1 MKAGMATIAAQ
12 EQAKP
17 HALSAAGWRAL
28 AASFLGWLFDG
39 YETYALILVAAV
51 ALRQLLPPDQLASLP
66 IYIGG
71 LLAVTLVGWATGGI
85 VAGVLADY
93 IGRKRVLMF
102 SILWYA
108 LFTGLSAFATSYA
121 NFMILRFLT
130 GLGLGA
136 EWGPGAA
143 ILGESWPPRSRGRAA
158 SVLQSAFAMGLVLAS
173 GVWLY
178 IAPFGPSA
186 WRAMFL
192 IGVLP
197 ALSVL
202 WIRRRVREPDLWV
215 AARDRRRLARERLA
229 GGHPMSPDDRALT
242 SFTFKRILLAPDLRR
257 RLALLLVLSICT
269 IVAWWAV
276 STWIPF
282 YAGQI
287 AARAGGNAQ
296 RWVALAG
303 LYYNLGGVL
312 GFVVFGVLADTW
324 GRKPTMVLYYAGA
337 VVLVLVLFRV
347 VQDPFTFLMVAAVNG
362 FFTTGQF
369 AWMPVYLP
377 ELFPTDARG
386 SAISL
391 VFDVTRYLAA
401 AGPLLAGW
409 LIVNLGGVSAA
420 ASIFGLVYL
429 VGIVVTPFAAP
440 ETKGRPLPA

>member
-1 MKAGMATIAAQ
+1 MMATIAAP
-12 EQAKP
+12 EQAQP
-17 HALSAAGWRAL
+17 QALTAASWRAL
-28 AASFLGWLFDG
+28 IASFLGWMFDG
-39 YETYALILVAAV
+39 YETYALILVAGV
-51 ALRQLLPPDQLASLP
+51 ALRQLLVPDQLASLP

-85 VAGVLADY
+85 IAGVLADY
-93 IGRKRVLMF
+93 IGRKRMLML

-108 LFTGLSAFATSYA
+108 LFTGLTAFAGSYSSLL
-121 NFMILRFLT
+121 ILRFLT

-136 EWGPGAA
+136 EWGPGTA
-143 ILGESWPPRSRGRAA
+143 ILGESWPSRSRGRAA
-158 SVLQSAFAMGLVLAS
+158 SVLQSAIGFGLLLAS

-178 IAPFGPSA
+178 VAPLGPDA
-186 WRAMFL
+186 WRYMFVL
-192 IGVLP
+192 GVLP

-202 WIRRRVREPDLWV
+202 WIRTSVRDPDLWI
-215 AARDRRRLARERLA
+215 AASERRRQARQRLA
-229 GGHPMSPDDRALT
+229 SGLPVSREDRLLVG
-242 SFTFKRILLAPDLRR
+242 FTVKQILAIPDLRR
-257 RLALLLVLSICT
+257 RLLLLLVLSLST

-282 YAGQI
+282 YAGQL
-287 AARAGGNAQ
+287 AARAGGDVQ

-303 LYYNLGGVL
+303 LYYNLGGIL
-312 GFVVFGVLADTW
+312 GYFVFGVLADFW
-324 GRKPTMVLYYAGA
+324 GRKPTMLLYHAGA
-337 VVLVLVLFRV
+337 VVLVLVLFRA
-347 VQDPFTFLMVAAVNG
+347 VQDPSVFLVVAAVNG
-362 FFTTGQF
+362 FFTLGQF

-377 ELFPTDARG
+377 ELFPTAVRG

-420 ASIFGLVYL
+420 ASIIGLSYL
-429 VGIVVTPFAAP
+429 LGLLVTPFAAP

>member
-1 MKAGMATIAAQ
+1 MATITAR
-12 EQAKP
+12 EQGAP
-17 HALSAAGWRAL
+17 QALTSASWRAL
-28 AASFLGWLFDG
+28 VAAFLGWMFDG

-51 ALRQLLPPDQLASLP
+51 ALRQLLAPDQLASLP

-71 LLAVTLVGWATGGI
+71 LLAVTLIGWATGGI
-85 VAGVLADY
+85 IAGILADY
-93 IGRKRVLMF
+93 IGRKRMLML

-108 LFTGLSAFATSYA
+108 LFTGLTAFAGSYA
-121 NFMILRFLT
+121 SLLILRFLT

-136 EWGPGAA
+136 EWGPGTA
-143 ILGESWPPRSRGRAA
+143 ILGESWPAKSRGRAA
-158 SVLQSAFAMGLVLAS
+158 SVLQSAIGFGLLIAS
-173 GVWLY
+173 GVWLFV
-178 IAPFGPSA
+178 APLGPAA
-186 WRAMFL
+186 WRYMFM

-202 WIRRRVREPDLWV
+202 WIRTSVQDPDLWI
-215 AARDRRRLARERLA
+215 AARERRRQA
-229 GGHPMSPDDRALT
+229 RERVASGRSVRPEDRALAR
-242 SFTFKRILLAPDLRR
+242 FTVKQILASPDLRR
-257 RLALLLVLSICT
+257 RLLLLLMLSLST

-296 RWVALAG
+296 RAGALAG
-303 LYYNLGGVL
+303 LYYNVGGILGY
-312 GFVVFGVLADTW
+312 FVFGVLADAW

-337 VVLVLVLFRV
+337 VVLVLVLFRA
-347 VQDPFTFLMVAAVNG
+347 VQDPSVFLVAAAVNG
-362 FFTTGQF
+362 FFTLGQF

-377 ELFPTDARG
+377 ELFPTAVRG

-409 LIVNLGGVSAA
+409 LIVNLGGVSSA
-420 ASIFGLVYL
+420 ASIIGLAYIIGL
-429 VGIVVTPFAAP
+429 VVTPFAAP

>member
-1 MKAGMATIAAQ
+1 MATIAAQ
-12 EQAKP
+12 QQAKP
-17 HALSAAGWRAL
+17 QALSAAGWRAL
-28 AASFLGWLFDG
+28 VASFLGWLFDG

-51 ALRQLLPPDQLASLP
+51 ALRQLLEPQQLASLP

-93 IGRKRVLMF
+93 IGRKRVLML

-108 LFTGLSAFATSYA
+108 LFTGLTALATSYA
-121 NFMILRFLT
+121 SFMILRFLT

-136 EWGPGAA
+136 EWGPGTA

-173 GVWLY
+173 VVWLY
-178 IAPFGPSA
+178 VAPFGPSA

-202 WIRRRVREPDLWV
+202 WIRRSVRESDLWV
-215 AARDRRRLARERLA
+215 AARDRRQLARQRLA
-229 GGHPMSPDDRALT
+229 GGHAVSADDRALT
-242 SFTFKRILLAPDLRR
+242 GFTVKRILLAPDLRR

-287 AARAGGNAQ
+287 AAKAGGNAQ

-303 LYYNLGGVL
+303 LYYNLGAIL
-312 GFVVFGVLADTW
+312 GFVAFGVLADTW
-324 GRKPTMVLYYAGA
+324 GRKPTMVLYYAGSI
-337 VVLVLVLFRV
+337 VLVVVLFRV

-362 FFTTGQF
+362 FFTVGQF

-377 ELFPTDARG
+377 ELFPTAVRG

-391 VFDVTRYLAA
+391 VFDVTRYVAA

-409 LIVNLGGVSAA
+409 LIVNLGGVNAA
-420 ASIFGLVYL
+420 ASIIGLVYIL
-429 VGIVVTPFAAP
+429 GVIVTPFAAP
-440 ETKGRPLPA
+440 ETKGRPLPT

>member
-1 MKAGMATIAAQ
+1 MEADMATIAAQ
-12 EQAKP
+12 QQAKP
-17 HALSAAGWRAL
+17 QALSAAGWRAL
-28 AASFLGWLFDG
+28 VASFLGWLFDG

-51 ALRQLLPPDQLASLP
+51 ALRQLLEPQQLASLP

-93 IGRKRVLMF
+93 IGRKRVLML

-108 LFTGLSAFATSYA
+108 LFTGLTALATSYA
-121 NFMILRFLT
+121 SFMILRFLT

-136 EWGPGAA
+136 EWGPGTA

-173 GVWLY
+173 VVWLY
-178 IAPFGPSA
+178 VAPLGPSA

-202 WIRRRVREPDLWV
+202 WIRRSVRESDLWV
-215 AARDRRRLARERLA
+215 AARDRRQLARQRLA
-229 GGHPMSPDDRALT
+229 GGHAVSADDRALT
-242 SFTFKRILLAPDLRR
+242 GFTVKRILLAPDLRR

-287 AARAGGNAQ
+287 AAKAGGNAQ

-303 LYYNLGGVL
+303 LYYNLGAIL

-324 GRKPTMVLYYAGA
+324 GRKPTMVLYYAGSI
-337 VVLVLVLFRV
+337 VLVVVLFRV

-362 FFTTGQF
+362 FFTVGQF

-377 ELFPTDARG
+377 ELFPTDVRG

-409 LIVNLGGVSAA
+409 LIVSLGGMSTA
-420 ASIFGLVYL
+420 ASIFGLAYV
-429 VGIVVTPFAAP
+429 VGMIVTPFVAP

>member
-1 MKAGMATIAAQ
+1 MEADMATIAAQ
-12 EQAKP
+12 QQAKP
-17 HALSAAGWRAL
+17 QALSAAGWRAL
-28 AASFLGWLFDG
+28 VASFLGWLFDG

-51 ALRQLLPPDQLASLP
+51 ALRQLLEPQQLASLP

-93 IGRKRVLMF
+93 IGRKRVLML

-108 LFTGLSAFATSYA
+108 LFTGLTALATSYA
-121 NFMILRFLT
+121 SFMILRFLT

-136 EWGPGAA
+136 EWGPGTA

-173 GVWLY
+173 VVWLY
-178 IAPFGPSA
+178 VAPFGPSA

-202 WIRRRVREPDLWV
+202 WIRRSVRESDLWV
-215 AARDRRRLARERLA
+215 AARDRRQLARQRLA
-229 GGHPMSPDDRALT
+229 GGHAVSADDRALT
-242 SFTFKRILLAPDLRR
+242 GFTVKRILLAPDLRR

-287 AARAGGNAQ
+287 AAKAGGNAQ

-303 LYYNLGGVL
+303 LYYNLGAIL

-324 GRKPTMVLYYAGA
+324 GRKPTMVLYYAGSI
-337 VVLVLVLFRV
+337 VLVVVLFRV
-347 VQDPFTFLMVAAVNG
+347 VQDPFTFLVVAAVNG
-362 FFTTGQF
+362 FFTVGQF

-377 ELFPTDARG
+377 ELFPTDVRG

-409 LIVNLGGVSAA
+409 LIVSLGGMSTA
-420 ASIFGLVYL
+420 ASIFGLAYV
-429 VGIVVTPFAAP
+429 VGMIVTPFVAP

>member
-1 MKAGMATIAAQ
+1 MATIAAR
-12 EQAKP
+12 EQGAP
-17 HALSAAGWRAL
+17 QALTAASWRAL
-28 AASFLGWLFDG
+28 IASFLGWMFDG
-39 YETYALILVAAV
+39 YETYTLILVAAV
-51 ALRQLLPPDQLASLP
+51 ALRQLLAPDQLASLP

-85 VAGVLADY
+85 IAGILADY
-93 IGRKRVLMF
+93 IGRKRMLML

-108 LFTGLSAFATSYA
+108 LFTGLTAFAGSYA
-121 NFMILRFLT
+121 SLLILRFLT

-136 EWGPGAA
+136 EWGPGTA
-143 ILGESWPPRSRGRAA
+143 ILGESWPARSRGRAA
-158 SVLQSAFAMGLVLAS
+158 SVLQSAIGFGLLIAS
-173 GVWLY
+173 GVWLFV
-178 IAPFGPSA
+178 APLGPAA
-186 WRAMFL
+186 WRYMFL

-202 WIRRRVREPDLWV
+202 WIRTSVQDPDLWI
-215 AARDRRRLARERLA
+215 AARERRRLARERVVS
-229 GGHPMSPDDRALT
+229 GRSVRPEDRALVG
-242 SFTFKRILLAPDLRR
+242 FTVKQILAAPDLRR
-257 RLALLLVLSICT
+257 RLLLLLVLSLST

-287 AARAGGNAQ
+287 AAKAGGNAQ
-296 RWVALAG
+296 RAAALAG
-303 LYYNLGGVL
+303 LYYNIGGILGY
-312 GFVVFGVLADTW
+312 FVFGALADTW
-324 GRKPTMVLYYAGA
+324 GRKPTMVFYYAGA
-337 VVLVLVLFRV
+337 VVLVLVLFRAV
-347 VQDPFTFLMVAAVNG
+347 EDPSVFLVVAAVNG
-362 FFTTGQF
+362 FFTLGQF

-377 ELFPTDARG
+377 ELFPTAVRG

-420 ASIFGLVYL
+420 ASIIGLAYIL
-429 VGIVVTPFAAP
+429 GLVVTPFAAP

>member
-1 MKAGMATIAAQ
+1 MATIAAP
-12 EQAKP
+12 EQAQP
-17 HALSAAGWRAL
+17 QALTAASWRAL
-28 AASFLGWLFDG
+28 IASFLGWMFDG
-39 YETYALILVAAV
+39 YETYALILVAGV
-51 ALRQLLPPDQLASLP
+51 ALRQLLVPDQLASLP

-85 VAGVLADY
+85 IAGVLADY
-93 IGRKRVLMF
+93 IGRKRMLML

-108 LFTGLSAFATSYA
+108 LFTGLTAFAGSYSSLL
-121 NFMILRFLT
+121 ILRFLT

-136 EWGPGAA
+136 EWGPGTA
-143 ILGESWPPRSRGRAA
+143 ILGESWPSRSRGRAA
-158 SVLQSAFAMGLVLAS
+158 SVLQSAIGFGLLLAS

-178 IAPFGPSA
+178 VAPLGPDA
-186 WRAMFL
+186 WRYMFVL
-192 IGVLP
+192 GVLP

-202 WIRRRVREPDLWV
+202 WIRTSVRDPDLWI
-215 AARDRRRLARERLA
+215 AASERRRQARQRLA
-229 GGHPMSPDDRALT
+229 SGLPVSREDRLLVG
-242 SFTFKRILLAPDLRR
+242 FTVKQILAIPDLRR
-257 RLALLLVLSICT
+257 RLLLLLVLSLST

-282 YAGQI
+282 YAGQL
-287 AARAGGNAQ
+287 AARAGGDVQ

-303 LYYNLGGVL
+303 LYYNLGGIL
-312 GFVVFGVLADTW
+312 GYFVFGVLADFW
-324 GRKPTMVLYYAGA
+324 GRKPTMLLYYAGA
-337 VVLVLVLFRV
+337 VVLVLVLFRA
-347 VQDPFTFLMVAAVNG
+347 VQDPSVFLVVAAVNG
-362 FFTTGQF
+362 FFTLGQF

-377 ELFPTDARG
+377 ELFPTAVRG

-420 ASIFGLVYL
+420 ASIIGLSYL
-429 VGIVVTPFAAP
+429 LGLLVTPFAAP

>member
-1 MKAGMATIAAQ
+1 MMATIAAP
-12 EQAKP
+12 EQAQP
-17 HALSAAGWRAL
+17 QALTAASWRAL
-28 AASFLGWLFDG
+28 IASFLGWMFDG
-39 YETYALILVAAV
+39 YETYALILVAGV
-51 ALRQLLPPDQLASLP
+51 ALRQLLVPDQLARLP

-85 VAGVLADY
+85 IAGVLADY
-93 IGRKRVLMF
+93 IGRKRMLML

-108 LFTGLSAFATSYA
+108 LFTGLTAFAGSYSSLL
-121 NFMILRFLT
+121 ILRFLT

-136 EWGPGAA
+136 EWGPGTA
-143 ILGESWPPRSRGRAA
+143 ILGESWPSRSRGRAA
-158 SVLQSAFAMGLVLAS
+158 SVLQSAIGFGLLLAS

-178 IAPFGPSA
+178 VAPLGPDA
-186 WRAMFL
+186 WRYMFVL
-192 IGVLP
+192 GVLP

-202 WIRRRVREPDLWV
+202 WIRTSVRDPDLWI
-215 AARDRRRLARERLA
+215 AASERRRQARQRLA
-229 GGHPMSPDDRALT
+229 SGLPVSREDRLLVG
-242 SFTFKRILLAPDLRR
+242 FTVKQILAIPDLRR
-257 RLALLLVLSICT
+257 RLLLLLVLSLST

-282 YAGQI
+282 YAGQL
-287 AARAGGNAQ
+287 AARAGGDAQ

-303 LYYNLGGVL
+303 LYYNLGGIL
-312 GFVVFGVLADTW
+312 GYFVFGVLADFW
-324 GRKPTMVLYYAGA
+324 GRKPTMLLYYAGA

-347 VQDPFTFLMVAAVNG
+347 VQDPSVFLVVAAVNG
-362 FFTTGQF
+362 FFTLGQF

-377 ELFPTDARG
+377 ELFPTAVRG

-420 ASIFGLVYL
+420 ASIIGLSYL
-429 VGIVVTPFAAP
+429 LGLLVTPFAAP

>member
-1 MKAGMATIAAQ
+1 MATIAAQ
-12 EQAKP
+12 QQAKP
-17 HALSAAGWRAL
+17 QALSAAGWRAL
-28 AASFLGWLFDG
+28 VASFLGWLFDG

-51 ALRQLLPPDQLASLP
+51 ALRQLLEPQQLASLP

-93 IGRKRVLMF
+93 IGRKRVLML

-108 LFTGLSAFATSYA
+108 LFTGLTALATSYA
-121 NFMILRFLT
+121 SFMILRFLT

-136 EWGPGAA
+136 EWGPGTA

-173 GVWLY
+173 VVWLY
-178 IAPFGPSA
+178 VAPFGPSA

-202 WIRRRVREPDLWV
+202 WIRRSVRESDLWV
-215 AARDRRRLARERLA
+215 AARDRRQLARQRLA
-229 GGHPMSPDDRALT
+229 GGHAVSADDRALT
-242 SFTFKRILLAPDLRR
+242 GFTVKRILLAPDLRR

-287 AARAGGNAQ
+287 AAKAGGNAQ

-303 LYYNLGGVL
+303 LYYNLGAIL

-324 GRKPTMVLYYAGA
+324 GRKPTMVLYYAGSI
-337 VVLVLVLFRV
+337 VLVVVLFRV

-362 FFTTGQF
+362 FFTVGQF

-377 ELFPTDARG
+377 ELFPTDVRG

-409 LIVNLGGVSAA
+409 LIVSLGGMSTA
-420 ASIFGLVYL
+420 ASIFGLAYV
-429 VGIVVTPFAAP
+429 VGMIVTPFVAP

>member
-1 MKAGMATIAAQ
+1 MATIAAR
-12 EQAKP
+12 EQGAP
-17 HALSAAGWRAL
+17 QALTAASWRAL
-28 AASFLGWLFDG
+28 IASFLGWMFDG
-39 YETYALILVAAV
+39 YETYTLILVAAV
-51 ALRQLLPPDQLASLP
+51 ALRQLLAPDQLASLP

-85 VAGVLADY
+85 IAGILADY
-93 IGRKRVLMF
+93 IGRKRMLML

-108 LFTGLSAFATSYA
+108 LFTGLTAFAGSYA
-121 NFMILRFLT
+121 SLLILRFLT

-136 EWGPGAA
+136 EWGPGTA
-143 ILGESWPPRSRGRAA
+143 ILGESWPARSRGRAA
-158 SVLQSAFAMGLVLAS
+158 SVLQSAIGFGLLIAS
-173 GVWLY
+173 GVWLFV
-178 IAPFGPSA
+178 APLGPAA
-186 WRAMFL
+186 WRYMFL

-202 WIRRRVREPDLWV
+202 WIRTSVQDPDLWI
-215 AARDRRRLARERLA
+215 AARERRRLARARVA
-229 GGHPMSPDDRALT
+229 GGLSVRPEDRALAG
-242 SFTFKRILLAPDLRR
+242 FTVKQILAAPDLRR
-257 RLALLLVLSICT
+257 RLLLLLVLSLST

-287 AARAGGNAQ
+287 AAKAGGNAQ
-296 RWVALAG
+296 RAAALAG
-303 LYYNLGGVL
+303 LYYNIGGILGY
-312 GFVVFGVLADTW
+312 FVFGALADTW
-324 GRKPTMVLYYAGA
+324 GRKPTMVFYYAGA
-337 VVLVLVLFRV
+337 VVLVLVLFRAV
-347 VQDPFTFLMVAAVNG
+347 EDPSVFLVVAAVNG
-362 FFTTGQF
+362 FFTLGQF

-377 ELFPTDARG
+377 ELFPTAVRG

-420 ASIFGLVYL
+420 ASIIGLAYIL
-429 VGIVVTPFAAP
+429 GLVVTPFAAP

>member
-1 MKAGMATIAAQ
+1 MMATIAAP
-12 EQAKP
+12 EQAQP
-17 HALSAAGWRAL
+17 QALTAASWRAL
-28 AASFLGWLFDG
+28 IASFLGWMFDG
-39 YETYALILVAAV
+39 YETYALILVAGV
-51 ALRQLLPPDQLASLP
+51 ALRQLLVPDQLASLP

-85 VAGVLADY
+85 IAGVLADY
-93 IGRKRVLMF
+93 IGRKRMLML

-108 LFTGLSAFATSYA
+108 LFTGLTAFAGSYSSLL
-121 NFMILRFLT
+121 ILRFLT

-136 EWGPGAA
+136 EWGPGTA
-143 ILGESWPPRSRGRAA
+143 ILGESWPSRSRGRAA
-158 SVLQSAFAMGLVLAS
+158 SVLQSAIGFGLLLAS

-178 IAPFGPSA
+178 VAPLGPDA
-186 WRAMFL
+186 WRYMFVL
-192 IGVLP
+192 GVLP

-202 WIRRRVREPDLWV
+202 WIRTSVRDPDLWI
-215 AARDRRRLARERLA
+215 AASERRGQARQRLASGLPVSREDRLLV
-229 GGHPMSPDDRALT
+229 G
-242 SFTFKRILLAPDLRR
+242 FTVKQILAIPDLRR
-257 RLALLLVLSICT
+257 RLLLLLVLSLST

-282 YAGQI
+282 YAGQL
-287 AARAGGNAQ
+287 AARAGGDAQ

-303 LYYNLGGVL
+303 LYYNLGGIL
-312 GFVVFGVLADTW
+312 GYFVFGVLADFW
-324 GRKPTMVLYYAGA
+324 GRKPTMLLYYAGA
-337 VVLVLVLFRV
+337 VVLVLVLFRA
-347 VQDPFTFLMVAAVNG
+347 VQDPSVFLVVAAVNG
-362 FFTTGQF
+362 FFTLGQF

-377 ELFPTDARG
+377 ELFPTAVRG

-420 ASIFGLVYL
+420 ASIIGLSYL
-429 VGIVVTPFAAP
+429 LGLLVTPFAAP

>member
-1 MKAGMATIAAQ
+1 MATITAR
-12 EQAKP
+12 EQGAP
-17 HALSAAGWRAL
+17 QALTSASWRAL
-28 AASFLGWLFDG
+28 VAAFLGWMFDG

-51 ALRQLLPPDQLASLP
+51 ALRQLLAPDQLASLP

-71 LLAVTLVGWATGGI
+71 LLAVTLIGWATGGI
-85 VAGVLADY
+85 IAGILADY
-93 IGRKRVLMF
+93 IGRKRMLML

-108 LFTGLSAFATSYA
+108 LFTGLTAFAGSYA
-121 NFMILRFLT
+121 SLLILRFLT

-136 EWGPGAA
+136 EWGPGTA
-143 ILGESWPPRSRGRAA
+143 ILGESWPAKSRGRAA
-158 SVLQSAFAMGLVLAS
+158 SVLQSAIGFGLLIAS
-173 GVWLY
+173 GVWLFV
-178 IAPFGPSA
+178 APLGPAA
-186 WRAMFL
+186 WRYMFM

-202 WIRRRVREPDLWV
+202 WIRTSVQDPDLWI
-215 AARDRRRLARERLA
+215 AARERRRQA
-229 GGHPMSPDDRALT
+229 RERVASGRSVRPEDRALAR
-242 SFTFKRILLAPDLRR
+242 FTVKQILASPDLRR
-257 RLALLLVLSICT
+257 RLLLLLMLSLST

-296 RWVALAG
+296 RAGALAG
-303 LYYNLGGVL
+303 LYYNVGGILGY
-312 GFVVFGVLADTW
+312 FVFGVLADAW

-337 VVLVLVLFRV
+337 VVLVLMLFRA
-347 VQDPFTFLMVAAVNG
+347 VQDPSVFLVAAAVNG
-362 FFTTGQF
+362 FFTLGQF

-377 ELFPTDARG
+377 ELFPTAVRG

-409 LIVNLGGVSAA
+409 LIVNLGGVSSA
-420 ASIFGLVYL
+420 ASIIGLAYIIGL
-429 VGIVVTPFAAP
+429 VVTPFAAP

>member
-1 MKAGMATIAAQ
+1 MATIAAQ
-12 EQAKP
+12 QQAKP
-17 HALSAAGWRAL
+17 QALSAAGWRAL
-28 AASFLGWLFDG
+28 VASFLGWLFDG

-51 ALRQLLPPDQLASLP
+51 ALRQLLEPQQLASLP

-93 IGRKRVLMF
+93 IGRKRVLML

-108 LFTGLSAFATSYA
+108 LFTGLTALATSYA
-121 NFMILRFLT
+121 SFMILRFLT

-136 EWGPGAA
+136 EWGPGTA

-173 GVWLY
+173 VVWLY
-178 IAPFGPSA
+178 VAPFGPSA

-202 WIRRRVREPDLWV
+202 WIRRSVRESDLWV
-215 AARDRRRLARERLA
+215 AARDRRQLARQRLA
-229 GGHPMSPDDRALT
+229 GGHAVSADDRALT
-242 SFTFKRILLAPDLRR
+242 GFTVKRILLAPDLRR

-287 AARAGGNAQ
+287 AAKAGGNAQ

-303 LYYNLGGVL
+303 LYYNLGAIL

-324 GRKPTMVLYYAGA
+324 GRKPTMVLYYAGSI
-337 VVLVLVLFRV
+337 VLVVVLFRV
-347 VQDPFTFLMVAAVNG
+347 VQDPFTFLVVAAVNG
-362 FFTTGQF
+362 FFTVGQF

-377 ELFPTDARG
+377 ELFPTDVRG

-409 LIVNLGGVSAA
+409 LIVSLGGMSTA
-420 ASIFGLVYL
+420 ASIFGLAYV
-429 VGIVVTPFAAP
+429 VGMIVTPFVAP

>member
-1 MKAGMATIAAQ
+1 MEAGMATIAAQ

-85 VAGVLADY
+85 LAGVLADY

-215 AARDRRRLARERLA
+215 AARERRQLARQRLAS
-229 GGHPMSPDDRALT
+229 GHAVSPSDHAIT
-242 SFTFKRILLAPDLRR
+242 GFTFK
-257 RLALLLVLSICT
+257 
-269 IVAWWAV
+269 
-276 STWIPF
+276 
-282 YAGQI
+282 QI
-287 AARAGGNAQ
+287 
-296 RWVALAG
+296 
-303 LYYNLGGVL
+303 
-312 GFVVFGVLADTW
+312 
-324 GRKPTMVLYYAGA
+324 
-337 VVLVLVLFRV
+337 
-347 VQDPFTFLMVAAVNG
+347 
-362 FFTTGQF
+362 
-369 AWMPVYLP
+369 
-377 ELFPTDARG
+377 
-386 SAISL
+386 
-391 VFDVTRYLAA
+391 
-401 AGPLLAGW
+401 
-409 LIVNLGGVSAA
+409 
-420 ASIFGLVYL
+420 
-429 VGIVVTPFAAP
+429 
-440 ETKGRPLPA
+440 